1 MLAYIG
7 EESWAGGMNARTV
20 PIEDIDGR
28 CNCLAVCKAAR
39 YLRAAYDKA
48 LAPSGLRATQFAIL
62 DKLAKH
68 GPMTIKGLATLIAMD
83 RTTLATNLK
92 PLERE
97 RLLAIAPALDRRARN
112 IQITDLGRKRYDEA
126 LPLWAS
132 VQAQFEAAYGGAK
145 AAKLRKSLGAV
156 LGTGFEPWAD

>member
-1 MLAYIG
+1 M
-7 EESWAGGMNARTV
+7 TV

-48 LAPSGLRATQFAIL
+48 LAPSGLRITQFTIL
-62 DKLAKH
+62 YKLAKH
-68 GPMTIKGLATLIAMD
+68 GPMTIKRLASLIAMD

-97 RLLAIAPALDRRARN
+97 GLLATAPAEDRRARN
-112 IQITDLGRKRYDEA
+112 IQITELGRKRYDDA
-126 LPLWAS
+126 LPLWADI
-132 VQAQFEAAYGGAK
+132 QAQFEAAYGGAK
-145 AAKLRKSLGAV
+145 AAKLHKSLGEV
-156 LGTGFEPWAD
+156 LETGLEPWAE